1 MSTKRK
7 FAEQLRDILYPNPTP
22 DAKLDLQVAM
32 VAVSQARDEY
42 VRNMIFQSKMETN
55 IVYGNWVSSYNDVE
69 VKFDKSRKEYYS
81 FLPVNVISLDSDRGV
96 QRVFK
101 AGFPEDEYLPLPRG
115 FKSMFRDSIAKSLEG
130 ESGFYLAGNKIV
142 YVQNEQEDCKMCI
155 DVVAQSEDIGMYDE
169 FPVDSSATLQ
179 ILARALEIYRL
190 QKGVPSDQTNNLI
203 SE

>member
-32 VAVSQARDEY
+32 TVVSQARDEY
-42 VRNMIFQSKMETN
+42 VRNTILQNKIETN

-69 VKFDKSRKEYYS
+69 IKYDPARKEYYS

-101 AGFPEDEYLPLPRG
+101 ASSPEDEYIPVSRG
-115 FKSMFRDSIAKSLEG
+115 FKAMYRDSLAKALEG
-130 ESGFYLAGNKIV
+130 ESGFYLAGNKIIF
-142 YVQNEQEDCKMCI
+142 VQEEDVDCKLCI
-155 DVVAQSEDIGMYDE
+155 DVIAQSEDIDMYEE
-169 FPVDSSATLQ
+169 FPVDSSATIQ
-179 ILARALEIYRL
+179 ILTRASELYRL
-190 QKGVPSDQTNNLI
+190 QKGIPEDQSNNFI

>member
-7 FAEQLRDILYPNPTP
+7 FAEQLRNILYPNPTP

-32 VAVSQARDEY
+32 TAVSQSRDEY
-42 VRNMIFQSKMETN
+42 VRNMIFQNKMETN
-55 IVYGNWVSSYNDVE
+55 IVYGNWVSSYNDVQI
-69 VKFDKSRKEYYS
+69 KYDKSRKEYYS

-96 QRVFK
+96 QRVFRD
-101 AGFPEDEYLPLPRG
+101 GHPEDEYLPLPRG
-115 FKSMFRDSIAKSLEG
+115 FKSMFSGSIAKSLEG
-130 ESGFYLAGNKIV
+130 ESGFYLAGNKII
-142 YVQNEQEDCKMCI
+142 YVQNEDVDCKMCI

-179 ILARALEIYRL
+179 ILARALDIYKL
-190 QKGVPSDQTNNLI
+190 QKGIPEDAINNGI